1 MGVKNLIRRCLLAG
15 LTLSFVPSAAIAADD
30 QPFDTLLSRYVVV
43 SPDGVNRVRYRA
55 WAANTA
61 DRGALDAYVAAL
73 EREVPSRMARN
84 EAFAYWANLYNAVT
98 LQTVLEN
105 YPIRSIR
112 DVRSRTLDPRG
123 LIGPWRTERVR
134 VEGRRLTLD
143 AIEHDIL
150 RPTFGDPRVHYAV
163 NCASIGCPNLPTRA
177 WRAATLDQDL
187 DAAARAYV
195 NHRRGA
201 RFDANGRLEVSSIYN
216 WFARDFGGSP
226 NGVLAHLRTYAAPAL
241 SERLRST
248 RVVAGHSYD
257 WSLNDVN

>member
-1 MGVKNLIRRCLLAG
+1 LKRRHLLAAIA
-15 LTLSFVPSAAIAADD
+15 LLLAPSAAFAADNA
-30 QPFDTLLSRYVVV
+30 PFDTLLTRYVVA

-61 DRGALDAYVAAL
+61 DRAALDAYVAAL
-73 EREVPSRMARN
+73 ERETPSQMARN

-98 LQTVLEN
+98 LQIVLEN

-163 NCASIGCPNLPTRA
+163 NCASIGCPNLQRRA
-177 WRAATLDQDL
+177 WHAATLDSDL

-195 NHRRGA
+195 NHSRGA
-201 RFDANGRLEVSSIYN
+201 RFDANGRLQVSSIYR
-216 WFARDFGGSP
+216 WFAVDFGGSP
-226 NGVLAHLRTYAAPAL
+226 NGVLAHLRAYAAPAL

-248 RVVAGHSYD
+248 SVVAGHSYN
-257 WSLNDVN
+257 WSLNEAN